1 MKNLNQFKKV
11 ILLIRRNR
19 YVKKS
24 IKSFFKIAS
33 RLPKRKNTIVFE
45 SFSGKQFSDNPKALY
60 LYIKENYPQYKLYWS
75 FDRKVAKNLRHKDL
89 HALSRFGL
97 KWIMIMARAEYWIT
111 NSRLPLWIPK
121 PRGTTYVQTWH
132 GTPLKKLAADMDEVH
147 MPGTNTERYKRNF
160 LKEANKW
167 DYLVSANEYST
178 TIFKRAFQFKETI
191 IESGYPR
198 NDILINFNNNE
209 KISELKRKAK
219 LPLDKNVILYAPT
232 WRDNLFYTRGR
243 YKFNLE
249 LDLQKMQENFG
260 KDYILILRLHYLV
273 SDNLDLTG
281 FENFVYDVS
290 SYEDINE
297 LYLMSDMLITDYS
310 SVFFD
315 YANLKRPMFFYVYD
329 IDEYR
334 DKLRG
339 FYYDFEKKAPG
350 PLVKETDELIKEIKK
365 VEQNNNKPM
374 VNETSFSNKF
384 CYLDD
389 GRASERVVN
398 EILK

>member
-1 MKNLNQFKKV
+1 MNVTGKLENKVEKTLKLKEWLIKVRRSRYIKDALKIIFSIISKLPTKK
-11 ILLIRRNR
+11 
-19 YVKKS
+19 K
-24 IKSFFKIAS
+24 
-33 RLPKRKNTIVFE
+33 TIVFE
-45 SFSGKQFSDNPKALY
+45 SFLGKQYSDNPKALY
-60 LYIKENYPQYKLYWS
+60 LYLNEHYPEYQLYWS
-75 FDRKVAKNLRHKDL
+75 VDRHSVPRFEHKDL
-89 HALSRFGL
+89 TILPRFGL
-97 KWIMIMARAEYWIT
+97 KWIFIMARADYWIT

-132 GTPLKKLAADMDEVH
+132 GTPLKKLAADMDEVY

-281 FENFVYDVS
+281 FENFV
-290 SYEDINE
+290 
-297 LYLMSDMLITDYS
+297 
-310 SVFFD
+310 
-315 YANLKRPMFFYVYD
+315 
-329 IDEYR
+329 
-334 DKLRG
+334 
-339 FYYDFEKKAPG
+339 
-350 PLVKETDELIKEIKK
+350 
-365 VEQNNNKPM
+365 
-374 VNETSFSNKF
+374 
-384 CYLDD
+384 
-389 GRASERVVN
+389 
-398 EILK
+398 